1 MIRLTDKELV
11 EGFLGSLGWV
21 MFFFYLRNR
30 VEWPTPIEGFLAW
43 TLLWWLR
50 KIGMHIYKGYKEE
63 NNIKDKFYKLI

>member
-30 VEWPTPIEGFLAW
+30 LEWPTPIEGFLAW

-50 KIGMHIYKGYKEE
+50 KIGMHAYVAAKEN
-63 NNIKDKFYKLI
+63 NNIKDRVFNII